1 MADRAEFD
9 LVSDRTS
16 SSSSKS
22 RRSYSQRNVSSLQHE
37 LTKNRKMI
45 NVKTSTTTVLNR
57 TLSFKPLP
65 VTNPT
70 SLANV
75 ENTPV
80 KIIPIRKLSHDFDTS
95 SAMSSSS
102 QEIVEEHHEAV
113 EETPVKEDDNV
124 NDLLSSDIMA
134 REIQRLSL
142 RLRSATPL
150 YNVPVFDH
158 QSSKPATLHLSQVVN
173 RVSRCNYVL
182 RRFVREAQKY
192 SPKLDEKRPASQP
205 ITAKSF
211 ASLQSHEKGR
221 RRLFVDSPKQ
231 NTSITISEQH
241 EPPITPRKA
250 SGVIKKLFSSPSS
263 SLKRPLTSPNNSS
276 TNNDKR
282 QKLF

>member
-1 MADRAEFD
+1 MTDRSEFD
-9 LVSDRTS
+9 LVSNRTS

-45 NVKTSTTTVLNR
+45 NVKTSTTTIFNR

-65 VTNPT
+65 VTNP

-80 KIIPIRKLSHDFDTS
+80 KIIPIKKISFDFDES
-95 SAMSSSS
+95 STVSST
-102 QEIVEEHHEAV
+102 QDIIEENEAV
-113 EETPVKEDDNV
+113 EETPIKEEDNG
-124 NDLLSSDIMA
+124 NDMLPADIMA

-142 RLRSATPL
+142 RLRSSTPL
-150 YNVPVFDH
+150 YNVSVLDNQP
-158 QSSKPATLHLSQVVN
+158 SKPATLHLSQVVN

-192 SPKLDEKRPASQP
+192 SLKPDEIRSASQP
-205 ITAKSF
+205 IISKPFS
-211 ASLQSHEKGR
+211 SLQSHEKGR

-231 NTSITISEQH
+231 HTSNSVSEEHQS
-241 EPPITPRKA
+241 PITPRKA
-250 SGVIKKLFSSPSS
+250 SGVIKQLFSSPSS
-263 SLKRPLTSPNNSS
+263 SLKRTLPSPNNCS

-282 QKLF
+282 QRLF